1 MSQVKNK
8 RFVVHIPDGKVF
20 LDVKVMTKEKQICP
34 LCKKKFHLSQHL
46 KNKHKFNRKQVTD
59 IIQHLKPEAMKNT
72 LNDIVTQDVL
82 SGKFGPIKK
91 ESQNVKSVN
100 DELS

>member
-1 MSQVKNK
+1 MKNK

-59 IIQHLKPEAMKNT
+59 IIQHLKPEVK
-72 LNDIVTQDVL
+72 LSDIVTQDIL

-100 DELS
+100 DELL

>member
-8 RFVVHIPDGKVF
+8 RFVIHIPDGKVF

-59 IIQHLKPEAMKNT
+59 IIQHLKPKKNK
-72 LNDIVTQDVL
+72 LSDIVTHDIL
-82 SGKFGPIKK
+82 KKFCSNK
-91 ESQNVKSVN
+91 EEPQNVKSVN